1 MRRRCCRAAGSPA
14 PLGRGRPL
22 SAALAPPRRGLKVT
36 EICVCVAR
44 PWGGLRGAAPRGPV
58 RAAAW
63 AGAALFPP
71 HKAPRWAAPAGAP
84 PCPQGPPRC
93 RPPAQVGEAV
103 CLVLCLGA
111 AGWVVPRCV
120 SSSLLW
126 GRRARGVG
134 LGGAMWLGGG
144 APVPGG
150 GGGGCSWSFY
160 GAGGR
165 GCSPLGGLVVL
176 LGLVVNPPPPPP
188 GGVSFFVFPVVAA
201 WGWPR
206 GGGGVAA
213 LPAASMLSR
222 PSSYSTGVC
231 RGRSDRR
238 PCSILSCCRWP
249 SPSRP
254 RMCRP
259 GIAWRSRSP
268 SRRPCPCRAVPSR

>member
-1 MRRRCCRAAGSPA
+1 MGGGGPLPLTQCPALGRSRRC
-14 PLGRGRPL
+14 
-22 SAALAPPRRGLKVT
+22 AALPARRPCPP
-36 EICVCVAR
+36 
-44 PWGGLRGAAPRGPV
+44 
-58 RAAAW
+58 
-63 AGAALFPP
+63 
-71 HKAPRWAAPAGAP
+71 P
-84 PCPQGPPRC
+84 PCAGR
-93 RPPAQVGEAV
+93 RSR
-103 CLVLCLGA
+103 LSWSLFGA
-111 AGWVVPRCV
+111 AGVVVPRWV

-134 LGGAMWLGGG
+134 LGGAMGLGGD

-176 LGLVVNPPPPPP
+176 WGLVVNPPPPPP
-188 GGVSFFVFPVVAA
+188 GGVSFLVFPVVAA
-201 WGWPR
+201 ACL
-206 GGGGVAA
+206 GVAGGRRRGCRS
-213 LPAASMLSR
+213 ASMLSR
-222 PSSYSTGVC
+222 PSSYNTGAF

-238 PCSILSCCRWP
+238 PCSSLFCCRWP

-268 SRRPCPCRAVPSR
+268 SHRPCPCRAVPSR

>member
-1 MRRRCCRAAGSPA
+1 MGSVALFPPPSRRRVEVLKLPKFVCASPVC
-14 PLGRGRPL
+14 
-22 SAALAPPRRGLKVT
+22 K
-36 EICVCVAR
+36 VCVAR
-44 PWGGLRGAAPRGPV
+44 PWGWLR
-58 RAAAW
+58 
-63 AGAALFPP
+63 
-71 HKAPRWAAPAGAP
+71 
-84 PCPQGPPRC
+84 
-93 RPPAQVGEAV
+93 
-103 CLVLCLGA
+103 GA

-176 LGLVVNPPPPPP
+176 WGLVVHPPPPPP
-188 GGVSFFVFPVVAA
+188 GGVSFLVFPVVAA
-201 WGWPR
+201 WGWPG

-222 PSSYSTGVC
+222 PSSYNTGAF

-238 PCSILSCCRWP
+238 PCSSLFCCRWP

-268 SRRPCPCRAVPSR
+268 SHRPCPCRAVPSR